1 MAKKDERNLNIT
13 INKEEDEN
21 ELVIS
26 FSTLLKKLKK
36 NLMLWIIAAVVLIAV
51 AGGYA
56 AITTHVKKPPL
67 EALVSFSYNGIEKG
81 LDPKGRKFDVT
92 TIKNPAVIE
101 SALTE
106 LDISLEELENIR
118 KAISFD
124 GKRPKDALDRLNVYN
139 SILEQGNNGSISA
152 AEKILETSY
161 YPTQFTVSFDYKE
174 TNLTDNEAVAVFNE
188 ILDNYKDYFYEN
200 YGYNESLGNA
210 VLSINYDEYD
220 YAEAIDVFDNS
231 LSTLKRYVKQLANE
245 DETRFRSTDTGY
257 TFADLYEAVNT
268 INSID
273 LDKISSY
280 ITVNNLTK
288 DKDISLAYYEYRIKA
303 LSREKTSLEEQLQAF
318 EDSIAAYEKDQ
329 VLVFGGSDDVNTESK
344 LASAQYDKMFGQKNN
359 IATELAEV
367 KQRINFYKE
376 RQQALK
382 SGSTA
387 SKAMQEK
394 VDQDLAALNVKV
406 TNLVELVSDTSEDY
420 YRNVTFKNAYNVLVP
435 ASYEASDKIA
445 RIIDN
450 AKMPLVILEALG
462 FVVFFGVSFIQGLAY
477 DNRRR
482 KAALADGA
490 DDDND
495 DENDDKTDEKSENKK
510 SE

>member
-13 INKEEDEN
+13 INNKEDDEN
-21 ELVIS
+21 EVVIS
-26 FSTLLKKLKK
+26 FSTLLKKLKR
-36 NLMLWIIAAVVLIAV
+36 NLLLWIVAAVVLVAV

-56 AITTHVKKPPL
+56 AVTTHTNKPPL

-81 LDPKGRKFDVT
+81 LDPTGRKFDVT

-118 KAISFD
+118 KAITFE

-139 SILEQGNNGSISA
+139 SILEQGSGGAISA
-152 AEKILETSY
+152 AERILETSY
-161 YPTQFTVSFDYKE
+161 YPTQFTVSFDYKV
-174 TNLTDNEAVAVFNE
+174 TKLTDNEAVAVFNA
-188 ILDNYKDYFYEN
+188 ILDNYKEYFYEN

-231 LSTLKRYVKQLANE
+231 LTTLKRYVKQLADE
-245 DETRFRSTDTGY
+245 DETRFRSTETGY

-268 INSID
+268 ISGID

-288 DKDISLAYYEYRIKA
+288 DKEEALAYYEYRIKA
-303 LSREKTSLEEQLQAF
+303 LTREKASLEEQL
-318 EDSIAAYEKDQ
+318 ETYEKSIQAYEKDQ
-329 VLVFGGSDDVNTESK
+329 IIVFGSTEDTNTQSS
-344 LASAQYDKMFGQKNN
+344 LASEQYDKMFGQKNSV
-359 IATELAEV
+359 ATELANV
-367 KQRINFYKE
+367 KQQINFYKE

-387 SKAMQEK
+387 SASMQEK
-394 VDQDLAALNVKV
+394 VDQDLADLNVKV
-406 TNLVELVSDTSEDY
+406 TNLVELVSNTSEDY
-420 YRNVTFKNAYNVLVP
+420 YKNVTFKNAYNVLVP
-435 ASYEASDKIA
+435 ASYEASDKVSRVIN
-445 RIIDN
+445 N
-450 AKMPLVILEALG
+450 AKMPFVILEALG
-462 FVVFFGVSFIQGLAY
+462 FAIFFGVSFIQSLVA
-477 DNRRR
+477 DNRKR

-490 DDDND
+490 DDENDNED
-495 DENDDKTDEKSENKK
+495 DDKTEEK
-510 SE
+510 